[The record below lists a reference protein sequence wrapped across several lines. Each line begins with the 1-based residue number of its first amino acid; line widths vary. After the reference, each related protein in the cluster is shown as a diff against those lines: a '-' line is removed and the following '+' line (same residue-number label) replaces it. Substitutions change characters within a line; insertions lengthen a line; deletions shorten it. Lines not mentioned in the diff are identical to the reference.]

1 MSKYIKLDDL
11 QEFCDH
17 QIAHEITPNDF
28 QRMNHLEIVRCKDC
42 IFPKNGICKS
52 AKTFG
57 AIVKD
62 DWFCADGKRRTGGE
76 VECLTA
82 H

>member
-42 IFPKNGICKS
+42 KFMIEDDVFQCGIKAGYFP
-52 AKTFG
+52 
-57 AIVKD
+57 VD
-62 DWFCADGKRRTGGE
+62 EEWFCADGKPKSTK
-76 VECLTA
+76 
-82 H
+82 